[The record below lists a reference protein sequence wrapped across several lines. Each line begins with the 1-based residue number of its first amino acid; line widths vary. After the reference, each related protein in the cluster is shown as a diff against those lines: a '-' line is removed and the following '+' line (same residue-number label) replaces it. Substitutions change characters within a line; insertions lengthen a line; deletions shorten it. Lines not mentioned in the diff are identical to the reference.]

1 MFSRVGIPVL
11 ALAVLAT
18 AACGGG
24 PGADEPPVTP
34 GAYVDL
40 AQEALQGPS
49 RMTAIV
55 GRQGGPR
62 PPAAPERMALD
73 RIVADAERARERLAD
88 APIEDPGLRAQRDAL
103 VTRQAAIVGVMRRL
117 VDPLARGDRATVRAQ
132 APALVLLMRRLPSD
146 VAAASPS
153 S

>member
-1 MFSRVGIPVL
+1 MLRRVGIPVL
-11 ALAVLAT
+11 ALAAVS
-18 AACGGG
+18 AAGCGGG
-24 PGADEPPVTP
+24 PGEDAPPVTP

-40 AQEALQGPS
+40 AEQALRGPS

-62 PPAAPERMALD
+62 PPATPDRMALD
-73 RIVADAERARERLAD
+73 RIVADADRARERLVD
-88 APIEDPGLRAQRDAL
+88 APIDDHRLRAQRDAL
-103 VTRQAAIVGVMRRL
+103 ATRQAAIVGVMRRL

-132 APALVLLMRRLPSD
+132 APSLVLLMRRLPSD